1 MNKVYLPIFFF
12 SFIWLITVPALK
24 ESVSQ
29 ENVNARILND
39 FYWKLY
45 YYLIKKD
52 ILSVLI
58 VSRGSSE
65 VSGIILKVFVSKG
78 QYFENKESLNS
89 HFNRKGWGIM
99 EKEILSYNVASSWLP
114 YNKENSNLSSDCRS
128 PRKVHTFRAIQ
139 IKIIT
144 LGAILD
150 SVENFFP

>member
-1 MNKVYLPIFFF
+1 MIF
-12 SFIWLITVPALK
+12 I
-24 ESVSQ
+24 
-29 ENVNARILND
+29 ENYII
-39 FYWKLY
+39 
-45 YYLIKKD
+45 IKKD

-78 QYFENKESLNS
+78 QCFENKESLNS

-99 EKEILSYNVASSWLP
+99 EKEIISYNVASSWLP

-128 PRKVHTFRAIQ
+128 PRKVHTFRANQ